1 MHIKEEE
8 SGYYMEKIRKNGPL
22 ISVHHPKLA
31 MMSMLLGAFVGMFSE
46 TSLNIALPTLVQAL
60 QVNTG
65 TIQWLVTGY
74 MLVIGIVLPLSSLL
88 NRWFTT
94 RQVIIFALSDFII
107 GAAISALG
115 SSFAVVLVGRMI
127 QGIGT
132 GLILPLMF
140 AVVMQIFPPQ
150 KIGAVMGMCALVIMF
165 APAVGST
172 LTGLILGKLSW
183 NWIFWLFIPFL
194 AIALLFAITSLENV
208 GNITRPHVDGLSIVE
223 SAIGCSGLVIGASLS
238 SRFGWL
244 SVPVI
249 TALATGVVVLAFYTH
264 RQLHLAE
271 PILNLR
277 IFKHRAFAIG
287 TGLVMLDFGIIL
299 SSMYLLP
306 MYIQN
311 GLLLLV
317 AMAGMIM
324 LPGGVRNAITSAVAG
339 RLYDNVVGAKRPA
352 LVGVVLA
359 LVGVLMLL
367 TTSTRT
373 TVTFVIAAHVILM
386 IGCPL
391 FMALSQTS
399 ALNALPGI
407 SSNDGSKILNTM
419 QQIVGA
425 VATAVATSLLELG
438 RQGTAGTAAA
448 RFTTG
453 AHYGFCFTLILAIIA
468 FVFVINDSGTRKS
481 KIILAINYK
490 IN

>member
-1 MHIKEEE
+1 MHIKEEK

-31 MMSMLLGAFVGMFSE
+31 MVSMLLGAFVGIFSE

-74 MLVIGIVLPLSSLL
+74 MLVIGIVLPLSSLI

-223 SAIGCSGLVIGASLS
+223 SAIGCSGLVIGVSLS

-306 MYIQN
+306 MYVQN

-324 LPGGVRNAITSAVAG
+324 LPGGVTNAITSAIAG
-339 RLYDNVVGAKRPA
+339 RLYDNVVAKHPA

-373 TVTFVIAAHVILM
+373 TVTFVIAAHVILI

-391 FMALSQTS
+391 FMAPSQTS

-407 SSNDGSKILNTM
+407 SSNDGSTILNTM

-438 RQGTAGTAAA
+438 RRGTAGTAAA

>member
-1 MHIKEEE
+1 
-8 SGYYMEKIRKNGPL
+8 
-22 ISVHHPKLA
+22 
-31 MMSMLLGAFVGMFSE
+31 
-46 TSLNIALPTLVQAL
+46 
-60 QVNTG
+60 
-65 TIQWLVTGY
+65 
-74 MLVIGIVLPLSSLL
+74 MLVIGIVLPLSSLI

-127 QGIGT
+127 QGIST

-306 MYIQN
+306 MYVQN

-324 LPGGVRNAITSAVAG
+324 LPGGVANAITSTVAG
-339 RLYDNVVGAKRPA
+339 RLYDNVGAKRPA

-367 TTSTRT
+367 TASTRT

-386 IGCPL
+386 IGYPL
-391 FMALSQTS
+391 FMAPSQTS

-407 SSNDGSKILNTM
+407 SSNDGSTILNTM

-438 RQGTAGTAAA
+438 RRGTAGTAAA

>member
-208 GNITRPHVDGLSIVE
+208 GNITCPHVDGLSIVE

-339 RLYDNVVGAKRPA
+339 HLYDNVGAKRPA

-407 SSNDGSKILNTM
+407 SSNDGSTILNTM

-438 RQGTAGTAAA
+438 RRGTAGTAAA

>member
-1 MHIKEEE
+1 
-8 SGYYMEKIRKNGPL
+8 MEKIRKNGPL

-31 MMSMLLGAFVGMFSE
+31 MVSMLLGAFVGMFSE
-46 TSLNIALPTLVQAL
+46 TSLNIALPTLMQAL

-74 MLVIGIVLPLSSLL
+74 MLVIGIVLPLSSLI

-165 APAVGST
+165 APAVGPT

-194 AIALLFAITSLENV
+194 AIALLFAIASLENV
-208 GNITRPHVDGLSIVE
+208 GNVTRPHVDGLSIVE

-249 TALATGVVVLAFYTH
+249 TALATGVVVLAFYAH

-277 IFKHRAFAIG
+277 IFKHRAFTIG

-311 GLLLLV
+311 GLLLPV

-324 LPGGVRNAITSAVAG
+324 LPGGVVNAITSAVAG
-339 RLYDNVVGAKRPA
+339 RLYDDVGVKRPA
-352 LVGVVLA
+352 LVGIVLV

-373 TVTFVIAAHVILM
+373 AVAFVIAAHVILM

-391 FMALSQTS
+391 FMAPSQTS

-407 SSNDGSKILNTM
+407 LSNDGSTILNTM

-438 RQGTAGTAAA
+438 RRGTAGTAAA
-448 RFTTG
+448 RFTAG
-453 AHYGFCFTLILAIIA
+453 AHYGFYFTLILAIIA
-468 FVFVINDSGTRKS
+468 LVFVLMIREPENQK
-481 KIILAINYK
+481 
-490 IN
+490 

>member
-31 MMSMLLGAFVGMFSE
+31 MVSMLLGAFVGMFSE
-46 TSLNIALPTLVQAL
+46 TSLNIALPTLMQAL

-74 MLVIGIVLPLSSLL
+74 MLVIGIVLPLSSLI

-165 APAVGST
+165 APAVGPT

-194 AIALLFAITSLENV
+194 AIALLFAIASLENV
-208 GNITRPHVDGLSIVE
+208 GNVTRPHVDGLSIVE

-249 TALATGVVVLAFYTH
+249 TALATGVVVLAFYAH

-277 IFKHRAFAIG
+277 IFKHRAFTIG
-287 TGLVMLDFGIIL
+287 TELVMLDFGIIL

-324 LPGGVRNAITSAVAG
+324 LPGGVVNAITSAVAG
-339 RLYDNVVGAKRPA
+339 RLYDNVGAKRPA

-373 TVTFVIAAHVILM
+373 TVAFVIAAHIILM

-391 FMALSQTS
+391 FMAPSQTS

-407 SSNDGSKILNTM
+407 LSNDGSTILNTM
-419 QQIVGA
+419 QQVVGA

-438 RQGTAGTAAA
+438 RRGTAGTAAA

-453 AHYGFCFTLILAIIA
+453 AHYGFYFTLILAIIA
-468 FVFVINDSGTRKS
+468 FVFVLMIREPENQK
-481 KIILAINYK
+481 
-490 IN
+490 

>member
-1 MHIKEEE
+1 
-8 SGYYMEKIRKNGPL
+8 MEKIRKNGPL

-339 RLYDNVVGAKRPA
+339 RLYDNVGAKRPA

>member
-1 MHIKEEE
+1 MDYH
-8 SGYYMEKIRKNGPL
+8 
-22 ISVHHPKLA
+22 
-31 MMSMLLGAFVGMFSE
+31 
-46 TSLNIALPTLVQAL
+46 
-60 QVNTG
+60 
-65 TIQWLVTGY
+65 
-74 MLVIGIVLPLSSLL
+74 
-88 NRWFTT
+88 
-94 RQVIIFALSDFII
+94 
-107 GAAISALG
+107 
-115 SSFAVVLVGRMI
+115 
-127 QGIGT
+127 
-132 GLILPLMF
+132 
-140 AVVMQIFPPQ
+140 
-150 KIGAVMGMCALVIMF
+150 
-165 APAVGST
+165 
-172 LTGLILGKLSW
+172 
-183 NWIFWLFIPFL
+183 
-194 AIALLFAITSLENV
+194 
-208 GNITRPHVDGLSIVE
+208 IVE

-317 AMAGMIM
+317 AMARMIM
-324 LPGGVRNAITSAVAG
+324 LPGGVANAITSTVAG
-339 RLYDNVVGAKRPA
+339 RLYDNVGAKRPA

-391 FMALSQTS
+391 FMAPSQTS

-407 SSNDGSKILNTM
+407 SSNDGSTILNTM

-438 RQGTAGTAAA
+438 RRGTAGTAAA

-453 AHYGFCFTLILAIIA
+453 AHYGFYFTLILAIIA

>member
-1 MHIKEEE
+1 
-8 SGYYMEKIRKNGPL
+8 MEKIRKNGPL

-31 MMSMLLGAFVGMFSE
+31 MVSMLLGAFVGMFSE

-74 MLVIGIVLPLSSLL
+74 MLVIGIVLPLSSLI

-165 APAVGST
+165 APAVGPT

-208 GNITRPHVDGLSIVE
+208 GNVTRPHVDGLSIVE
-223 SAIGCSGLVIGASLS
+223 SAIGCSGVVIGASLS

-306 MYIQN
+306 MYVQN
-311 GLLLLV
+311 GLLLPV
-317 AMAGMIM
+317 TMAGMIM
-324 LPGGVRNAITSAVAG
+324 LPGGVVNAITSAVAG
-339 RLYDNVVGAKRPA
+339 RLYDNVGAKRPA

-391 FMALSQTS
+391 FMAPSQTS

-407 SSNDGSKILNTM
+407 SSNDGSTILNTM

-438 RQGTAGTAAA
+438 RRGTAGTAAA

-453 AHYGFCFTLILAIIA
+453 AHYDFCFTLILAIIT

>member
-1 MHIKEEE
+1 MRIKEEK

-31 MMSMLLGAFVGMFSE
+31 MVSMLLGAFVGMFSE

-74 MLVIGIVLPLSSLL
+74 MLVIGIVLPLSSLI

-107 GAAISALG
+107 GAAISTLG

-223 SAIGCSGLVIGASLS
+223 SAIGCSGVVIGASLS

-287 TGLVMLDFGIIL
+287 TGSVMLDFGIIL

-306 MYIQN
+306 MYVQN
-311 GLLLLV
+311 GLLLPV

-324 LPGGVRNAITSAVAG
+324 LPGGVTNAITSAVAG
-339 RLYDNVVGAKRPA
+339 RLYDNVGAKRPA
-352 LVGVVLA
+352 LVGIVLA

-391 FMALSQTS
+391 FMAPSQTS

-407 SSNDGSKILNTM
+407 SSNDGSTILNTM

-438 RQGTAGTAAA
+438 RRGTAGTAAA

-453 AHYGFCFTLILAIIA
+453 AHYGFCFTLILAIIT

>member
-1 MHIKEEE
+1 MHIKEEK

-31 MMSMLLGAFVGMFSE
+31 MVSMLLGAFVGMFSE

-74 MLVIGIVLPLSSLL
+74 MLVIGIVLPLSSLI

-107 GAAISALG
+107 GAAISTLG

-287 TGLVMLDFGIIL
+287 TGLVILDFGIIL

-306 MYIQN
+306 MYVQN
-311 GLLLLV
+311 GLLLPV
-317 AMAGMIM
+317 TMAGMIM
-324 LPGGVRNAITSAVAG
+324 LPGGVTNAITSAVAG
-339 RLYDNVVGAKRPA
+339 RLYDNVGAKRPA
-352 LVGVVLA
+352 LVGIVLA

-391 FMALSQTS
+391 FMAPSQTS

-407 SSNDGSKILNTM
+407 SSNDGNTILNTM

-438 RQGTAGTAAA
+438 RRGTAGTAAV

>member
-1 MHIKEEE
+1 
-8 SGYYMEKIRKNGPL
+8 MEKMQKDGPL

-339 RLYDNVVGAKRPA
+339 RLYDNVGAKRPA
-352 LVGVVLA
+352 LVGIVLA

-438 RQGTAGTAAA
+438 RRGMAGTAAA

-453 AHYGFCFTLILAIIA
+453 SHYGFCFTLILAIIT

>member
-1 MHIKEEE
+1 M
-8 SGYYMEKIRKNGPL
+8 
-22 ISVHHPKLA
+22 V
-31 MMSMLLGAFVGMFSE
+31 SMLLGAFVGIFSE
-46 TSLNIALPTLVQAL
+46 ASLNIALPTLVQAL

-74 MLVIGIVLPLSSLL
+74 MLVIGIVLSLSSLI

>member
-1 MHIKEEE
+1 MDYH
-8 SGYYMEKIRKNGPL
+8 
-22 ISVHHPKLA
+22 
-31 MMSMLLGAFVGMFSE
+31 
-46 TSLNIALPTLVQAL
+46 
-60 QVNTG
+60 
-65 TIQWLVTGY
+65 
-74 MLVIGIVLPLSSLL
+74 
-88 NRWFTT
+88 
-94 RQVIIFALSDFII
+94 
-107 GAAISALG
+107 
-115 SSFAVVLVGRMI
+115 
-127 QGIGT
+127 
-132 GLILPLMF
+132 
-140 AVVMQIFPPQ
+140 
-150 KIGAVMGMCALVIMF
+150 
-165 APAVGST
+165 
-172 LTGLILGKLSW
+172 
-183 NWIFWLFIPFL
+183 
-194 AIALLFAITSLENV
+194 
-208 GNITRPHVDGLSIVE
+208 IVE

-311 GLLLLV
+311 GLLLPV

-324 LPGGVRNAITSAVAG
+324 LPGGVTNAITSAVAG
-339 RLYDNVVGAKRPA
+339 RLYDNVGAKRPA

-391 FMALSQTS
+391 FMAPSQTS

-438 RQGTAGTAAA
+438 RRGTAGTAAA

>member
-1 MHIKEEE
+1 MQKD
-8 SGYYMEKIRKNGPL
+8 GPL

-31 MMSMLLGAFVGMFSE
+31 MVSMLLGAFVGMFSE

-74 MLVIGIVLPLSSLL
+74 MLVIGIVLPLSSLI
-88 NRWFTT
+88 NRCFTT

-339 RLYDNVVGAKRPA
+339 RLYDNVGAKRPA

-391 FMALSQTS
+391 FMAPSQTS

>member
-1 MHIKEEE
+1 M
-8 SGYYMEKIRKNGPL
+8 
-22 ISVHHPKLA
+22 
-31 MMSMLLGAFVGMFSE
+31 
-46 TSLNIALPTLVQAL
+46 
-60 QVNTG
+60 
-65 TIQWLVTGY
+65 
-74 MLVIGIVLPLSSLL
+74 PLSSLI

-140 AVVMQIFPPQ
+140 AVVMQIFPPR

-208 GNITRPHVDGLSIVE
+208 GNVTRPHVDGLSIVE

-324 LPGGVRNAITSAVAG
+324 LPGGVTNAITSAIAG
-339 RLYDNVVGAKRPA
+339 RLYDNVGAKRPA

-373 TVTFVIAAHVILM
+373 TVTFVIAAHVILI

-391 FMALSQTS
+391 FMAPSQTS

-407 SSNDGSKILNTM
+407 SSNDGSTILNTM

-438 RQGTAGTAAA
+438 RRGTAGTAAA

-453 AHYGFCFTLILAIIA
+453 AHYGFCFTLILAIIT

>member
-1 MHIKEEE
+1 
-8 SGYYMEKIRKNGPL
+8 MEKIRKNGPL

-31 MMSMLLGAFVGMFSE
+31 MVSMLLGAFVGMFSE

-60 QVNTG
+60 QVNTR

-74 MLVIGIVLPLSSLL
+74 MLVIGIVLPLSSLI

-306 MYIQN
+306 MYVQN
-311 GLLLLV
+311 GLLLPV
-317 AMAGMIM
+317 TMAGMIM
-324 LPGGVRNAITSAVAG
+324 LPGGVTNAITSAVAG
-339 RLYDNVVGAKRPA
+339 RLYDNVGAKRPA
-352 LVGVVLA
+352 LVGIVLA

-367 TTSTRT
+367 T

-391 FMALSQTS
+391 FMAPSQTS

-407 SSNDGSKILNTM
+407 SSNDGSTILNTM

-438 RQGTAGTAAA
+438 RRGTAGTAAA

-453 AHYGFCFTLILAIIA
+453 AHYGFCFTLILAIIT

>member
-31 MMSMLLGAFVGMFSE
+31 MVSMLLGAFVGMFSE
-46 TSLNIALPTLVQAL
+46 TSLNIALPTLMQAL

-74 MLVIGIVLPLSSLL
+74 MLVIGIVLPLSSLI

-165 APAVGST
+165 APAVGPT

-194 AIALLFAITSLENV
+194 AIALLFAIASLENV
-208 GNITRPHVDGLSIVE
+208 GNVTRPHVDGLSIVE

-249 TALATGVVVLAFYTH
+249 TALATGVVVLAFYAH

-277 IFKHRAFAIG
+277 IFKHRAFTIG

-311 GLLLLV
+311 GLLLPV

-324 LPGGVRNAITSAVAG
+324 LPGGVVNAITSAVAG
-339 RLYDNVVGAKRPA
+339 RLYDNVGAKRPA

-373 TVTFVIAAHVILM
+373 TVAFVIAAHIILM

-391 FMALSQTS
+391 FMAPSQTS

-407 SSNDGSKILNTM
+407 LSNDGSTILNTM
-419 QQIVGA
+419 QQVVGA
-425 VATAVATSLLELG
+425 VATAVATNLLELG
-438 RQGTAGTAAA
+438 RRGTAGTAAA

-453 AHYGFCFTLILAIIA
+453 AHYGFYFTLILAIIA
-468 FVFVINDSGTRKS
+468 FVFVLMIREPENQK
-481 KIILAINYK
+481 
-490 IN
+490 